1 LSIFGTTFPAWLA
14 FPFKC
19 GLIGSRPMPLLFLT
33 APLTLRN
40 RLLAP
45 PRCCPA
51 ALTRLP
57 ASILATRHFG
67 PGPATEA
74 ALPTIR

>member
-1 LSIFGTTFPAWLA
+1 
-14 FPFKC
+14 
-19 GLIGSRPMPLLFLT
+19 MPLLFLT

-40 RLLAP
+40 RLPAP